1 MAPES
6 DFPSLFR
13 DPVSLEALTREGDTL
28 RSSRGAIA
36 RSIDGIWRFVDR
48 ERNYASSFG
57 LQWNHWVDTLS
68 DSRRTGHAKSDLL
81 ALRTHFAEYDLK
93 GKTLLE
99 CGMGGGD
106 DTEVLLDL
114 PLARMYAFDLSTS
127 VERAARLVHDPRLT
141 IFQASIL
148 EIPVPDRSF
157 DVVFCHRV
165 LQHTPD
171 PLASLRAIMRKV
183 ASGGLLFAHCYQRSR
198 ERMQDFKY
206 KYRPLTKRLPP
217 EWMMAFVEASGPTMR
232 RAAKWF
238 DQFGRRGREFRR
250 RWLPYAYKSAHERF
264 GEAELAE
271 WSMLDTFDA
280 LTPAYDNPLTQDEF
294 YGEIEHSGF
303 RIEHRQTNTRGPLWC
318 TARLVNAR

>member
-6 DFPSLFR
+6 DFPSLYR
-13 DPVSLEALTREGDTL
+13 DPITLEELTREGETL
-28 RSSRGAIA
+28 RSSRGVIA
-36 RSIDGIWRFVDR
+36 RSVESIWRFVDR
-48 ERNYASSFG
+48 ERHYASSFG

-68 DSRRTGHAKSDLL
+68 DSRRTGHAKADLL
-81 ALRTHFAEYDLK
+81 ASRTHFAEYDLQGK
-93 GKTLLE
+93 GLLE

-114 PLARMYAFDLSTS
+114 PLARLYAFDLSTS
-127 VERAARLVHDPRLT
+127 VERAARLLRDPRLT

-171 PLASLRAIMRKV
+171 PLQSLRAIMKKV
-183 ASGGLLFAHCYQRSR
+183 ARGGLLFAHCYQRSR

-206 KYRPLTKRLPP
+206 KYRPITKRLPP
-217 EWMMAFVEASGPTMR
+217 EWVLAFVEEMGPSLR
-232 RAAKWF
+232 WAANRL
-238 DQFGRRGREFRR
+238 DGLGRPGREFRR
-250 RWLPYAYKSAHERF
+250 RFLPYKHYARRE
-264 GEAELAE
+264 GMTEEQLAE

-280 LTPAYDNPLTQDEF
+280 LTPAFDNPLTQEEF
-294 YGEIEHSGF
+294 YGEVERSGF
-303 RIEHRQTNTRGPLWC
+303 RIEHRQTSTSGPLWC
-318 TARLVNAR
+318 TARLVDAR

>member
-148 EIPVPDRSF
+148 EIPVPDHSF

-171 PLASLRAIMRKV
+171 PLAALRAIMKKV
-183 ASGGLLFAHCYQRSR
+183 MPGGLLFAHCYQRSR

-217 EWMMAFVEASGPTMR
+217 KWVLAGVERAGPGLR
-232 RAAKWF
+232 RTARWLDRLGKP
-238 DQFGRRGREFRR
+238 GREFRR
-250 RWLPYAYKSAHERF
+250 RWLPYKYHARLE
-264 GEAELAE
+264 GMTEAQLAE
-271 WSMLDTFDA
+271 MSMLDTFDA
-280 LTPAYDNPLTQDEF
+280 LTPAFDLPLTQEEF
-294 YGEIEHSGF
+294 FGEIERTGF
-303 RIEHRQTNTRGPLWC
+303 RIEHRQTNTRAPLWC
-318 TARLVNAR
+318 TARLLNA